1 MIVNHP
7 KKEKWEPSR
16 QSIVYGC
23 DNNPCPH
30 GYEILFNPFLPPTN
44 EKRDDSEN
52 HIVRHVRQKC

>member
-7 KKEKWEPSR
+7 KKAKWEPSV

-23 DNNPCPH
+23 DNNPMPP

-44 EKRDDSEN
+44 EKSDDSEN
-52 HIVRHVRQKC
+52 HIFKHVRQKC